1 VATVALRDVT
11 KVFGDGTVA
20 IDNVSLD
27 VSDGEFMV
35 LLGPSGCGKSTVLRM
50 IAGLEDPS
58 SGFVLLDGAVAND
71 LTPRERKVAMVFQDF
86 GLYPH
91 MSVKDNIA
99 FPLRI
104 AGLEQVSRQEQV
116 ADIAAALGI
125 GDVLARRPGQ
135 LSGGQRQRVAMG
147 RAIVR
152 RPSLFL
158 MDEPLSNLDSGL
170 RAELRAEISALVRE
184 LGVTTIYVTHDQ
196 AEALTMADRVAILR
210 RGVLQDV
217 GTPTQ
222 VYSRP
227 GTLYVAAFLGSPR
240 MNLLEASVYVHLDRY
255 IALHLG
261 EQTLYLPWHDM
272 RARQV
277 AHFHGERIIVGVRA
291 EALTPVVPDAPG
303 DVLHGRVRYLE
314 HHGHESL
321 VFLDIGAYAIPV
333 DDIGGSAPPQTNSSG
348 SRLSKVA
355 ALFRRG
361 PRVDRGTDEAER
373 GEYPLLAQRSAPTT
387 GAGVGASGSSSSGGG
402 ASVNA
407 RVGLGAG
414 SPDGPRT
421 SAQVLEHGRHHRVR
435 AEVAVRLAPYPSLR
449 VGDPVSVAIRL
460 DQLHFFDGRGKRID
474 VGWR

>member
-1 VATVALRDVT
+1 MAAVALREVS
-11 KVFGDGTVA
+11 KIFSDGTVA
-20 IDNVSLD
+20 VDRVSLD
-27 VSDGEFMV
+27 VADGEFMV

-50 IAGLEDPS
+50 IAGLEDPT
-58 SGFVLLDGAVAND
+58 SGGVMLDGEVANE
-71 LTPRERKVAMVFQDF
+71 LAPRERRVAMVFQDF

-91 MSVKDNIA
+91 MSVRENIG

-104 AGLEQVSRQEQV
+104 AGLEPDSRQERV
-116 ADIAAALGI
+116 ADIATALGI
-125 GDVLARRPGQ
+125 GDVLARKPGQ

-152 RPSLFL
+152 RPALFL

-196 AEALTMADRVAILR
+196 AEALTMADRVAIMR
-210 RGVLQDV
+210 KGVLQDV

-261 EQTLYLPWHDM
+261 EQALYLPWHDM

-277 AHFHGERIIVGVRA
+277 AHFHGERIVVGVRA
-291 EALTPVVPDAPG
+291 EALTPVVPDTPG
-303 DVLHGRVRYLE
+303 DVLHGRVRYIE

-321 VFLDIGAYAIPV
+321 AFIDVGAYAVPV
-333 DDIGGSAPPQTNSSG
+333 DDAPGTTTPQTSNTG

-361 PRVDRGTDEAER
+361 SRVESESDEADAVDL
-373 GEYPLLAQRSAPTT
+373 GVFAPSGPPDAANGANGAAT
-387 GAGVGASGSSSSGGG
+387 G
-402 ASVNA
+402 N
-407 RVGLGAG
+407 
-414 SPDGPRT
+414 GPT
-421 SAQVLEHGRHHRVR
+421 VLQPPGRHHRAR

-449 VGDPVSVAIRL
+449 VGDPMSVAIRI
-460 DQLHFFDGRGKRID
+460 DQLHFFDGRGQRID
-474 VGWR
+474 IGWR

>member
-1 VATVALRDVT
+1 MSTVALRDVS
-11 KVFGDGTVA
+11 KVFDDGTIAVDA
-20 IDNVSLD
+20 VSLD
-27 VSDGEFMV
+27 VADGEFMV
-35 LLGPSGCGKSTVLRM
+35 LLGPSGCGKSTLLRM
-50 IAGLEDPS
+50 VAGLEDPT
-58 SGFVLLDGAVAND
+58 SGSVLLDGELAND
-71 LTPRERKVAMVFQDF
+71 MTPRERKVAMVFQDF

-91 MSVKDNIA
+91 MSARDNIG

-104 AGLEQVSRQEQV
+104 AGIEPQPRSERVS
-116 ADIAAALGI
+116 DIASALGI
-125 GDVLARRPGQ
+125 HDVLARKPGQ

-152 RPSLFL
+152 QPQLFL

-210 RGVLQDV
+210 KGVLQDV

-227 GTLYVAAFLGSPR
+227 GTLYVAAFLGNPR

-261 EQTLYLPWHDM
+261 EQALYLPWHDM

-277 AHFHGERIIVGVRA
+277 AHFHGERIVVGVRA
-291 EALTPVVPDAPG
+291 EALTPVVPDTPG

-321 VFLDIGAYAIPV
+321 AFLDVGAFAVPTEDAYGAKA
-333 DDIGGSAPPQTNSSG
+333 DTAAE
-348 SRLSKVA
+348 SRLS
-355 ALFRRG
+355 
-361 PRVDRGTDEAER
+361 
-373 GEYPLLAQRSAPTT
+373 
-387 GAGVGASGSSSSGGG
+387 
-402 ASVNA
+402 
-407 RVGLGAG
+407 
-414 SPDGPRT
+414 
-421 SAQVLEHGRHHRVR
+421 
-435 AEVAVRLAPYPSLR
+435 
-449 VGDPVSVAIRL
+449 
-460 DQLHFFDGRGKRID
+460 
-474 VGWR
+474 

>member
-1 VATVALRDVT
+1 VATVALRDVS

-20 IDNVSLD
+20 VDNVSLD
-27 VSDGEFMV
+27 VADGEFMV

-50 IAGLEDPS
+50 IAGLEDPT
-58 SGFVLLDGAVAND
+58 GGAVLLDGEIAND
-71 LTPRERKVAMVFQDF
+71 LAPRERKVAMVFQDF

-91 MSVKDNIA
+91 MSVRDNIG

-104 AGLEQVSRQEQV
+104 AGLEQDSRQERV
-116 ADIAAALGI
+116 SDIAAALGI
-125 GDVLARRPGQ
+125 GDVLARKPGQ

-261 EQTLYLPWHDM
+261 EQALYLPWHDM

-277 AHFHGERIIVGVRA
+277 AHYHGERIVVGVRA
-291 EALTPVVPDAPG
+291 EALTPVVPDTPG
-303 DVLHGRVRYLE
+303 DVLHGRVRYIE

-321 VFLDIGAYAIPV
+321 AFIDIGAYAVPV
-333 DDIGGSAPPQTNSSG
+333 DDVSGNSPAPTNGSG
-348 SRLSKVA
+348 SRISKVA
-355 ALFRRG
+355 ARFKRG
-361 PRVDRGTDEAER
+361 R
-373 GEYPLLAQRSAPTT
+373 GEAAGPESPDYGVFAAPTGPLNGSAPGQRAATT
-387 GAGVGASGSSSSGGG
+387 
-402 ASVNA
+402 
-407 RVGLGAG
+407 
-414 SPDGPRT
+414 
-421 SAQVLEHGRHHRVR
+421 VLEPAGRHHRAR

-449 VGDPVSVAIRL
+449 VGDPMSVAIRI
-460 DQLHFFDGRGKRID
+460 DQLHFFDGRGQRID

>member
-1 VATVALRDVT
+1 MATVALRDVS
-11 KVFGDGTVA
+11 KVFGDGTLAV
-20 IDNVSLD
+20 DNVSLD
-27 VSDGEFMV
+27 VQDGEFMV
-35 LLGPSGCGKSTVLRM
+35 LLGPSGCGKSTVLR
-50 IAGLEDPS
+50 IVAGLEDPT
-58 SGFVLLDGAVAND
+58 SGAVLLDGDVAND
-71 LTPRERKVAMVFQDF
+71 LAPRERKVAMVFQDF

-91 MSVKDNIA
+91 MSVRDNIG

-104 AGLEQVSRQEQV
+104 AGIEPESRSERV
-116 ADIAAALGI
+116 ADIASALGI
-125 GDVLARRPGQ
+125 GDVLARKPGQ

-184 LGVTTIYVTHDQ
+184 LGVTTTYVTHDQ
-196 AEALTMADRVAILR
+196 AEALTMADRVAIMR
-210 RGVLQDV
+210 KGVLQDV

-261 EQTLYLPWHDM
+261 DQALYLPWHDM

-277 AHFHGERIIVGVRA
+277 AHFHGERIVVGVRA
-291 EALTPVVPDAPG
+291 EALTPVVPDTPG

-321 VFLDIGAYAIPV
+321 AFLDIGAFAVPV
-333 DDIGGSAPPQTNSSG
+333 DDIAGAAPVPTNGTG

-355 ALFRRG
+355 AMFRGRNNSH
-361 PRVDRGTDEAER
+361 RDDEFDNN
-373 GEYPLLAQRSAPTT
+373 GHHGSSAQFGGGGT
-387 GAGVGASGSSSSGGG
+387 GARNQQVS
-402 ASVNA
+402 
-407 RVGLGAG
+407 
-414 SPDGPRT
+414 
-421 SAQVLEHGRHHRVR
+421 VLEQSGRHHRAR

-449 VGDPVSVAIRL
+449 VNDPMSVAIRI
-460 DQLHFFDGRGKRID
+460 DQLHFFDARGQRID

>member
-1 VATVALRDVT
+1 LATVALRDVT

-20 IDNVSLD
+20 VDSVSLD

-50 IAGLEDPS
+50 VAGLEDVTN
-58 SGFVLLDGAVAND
+58 GAVLLDGEIAND
-71 LTPRERKVAMVFQDF
+71 LSPRERKVAMVFQDF

-91 MSVKDNIA
+91 MSVKDNIG

-104 AGLEQVSRQEQV
+104 AGLEQDARAERV

-125 GDVLARRPGQ
+125 GDVLARKPGH

-152 RPSLFL
+152 RPALFL

-222 VYSRP
+222 VYGRP

-261 EQTLYLPWHDM
+261 EQALYLPWHDM

-277 AHFHGERIIVGVRA
+277 AHYHGERIVVGVRA
-291 EALTPVVPDAPG
+291 EALTPVVPDTPG

-321 VFLDIGAYAIPV
+321 AFIDIGAYAVPV
-333 DDIGGSAPPQTNSSG
+333 DDVGNTVSAGTNNSG
-348 SRLSKVA
+348 SRLSRVA
-355 ALFRRG
+355 AMFRRG
-361 PRVDRGTDEAER
+361 SRIE
-373 GEYPLLAQRSAPTT
+373 
-387 GAGVGASGSSSSGGG
+387 SGSDEIDRSDF
-402 ASVNA
+402 SVFPAAHAAQPQPN
-407 RVGLGAG
+407 GSAG
-414 SPDGPRT
+414 SRAAT
-421 SAQVLEHGRHHRVR
+421 TVLEPAGRHHRAR
-435 AEVAVRLAPYPSLR
+435 AEVAVRLAPYPNLR
-449 VGDPVSVAIRL
+449 VGDPMSVAIRI
-460 DQLHFFDGRGKRID
+460 DQLHFFDGRGQRID

>member
-1 VATVALRDVT
+1 LATVALRDVT

-20 IDNVSLD
+20 VDKVNLD

-50 IAGLEDPS
+50 VAGLEDVTD
-58 SGFVLLDGAVAND
+58 GAVLLDGEIAND
-71 LTPRERKVAMVFQDF
+71 LSPRERKVAMVFQDF

-91 MSVKDNIA
+91 MSVRENIG

-104 AGLEQVSRQEQV
+104 AGLEQDARAERV

-125 GDVLARRPGQ
+125 GDVLARKPGH

-152 RPSLFL
+152 RPALFL

-222 VYSRP
+222 VYGRP

-261 EQTLYLPWHDM
+261 EQALYLPWHDM

-277 AHFHGERIIVGVRA
+277 AHYHGERIVVGVRA
-291 EALTPVVPDAPG
+291 EALTPVVPDTQG

-321 VFLDIGAYAIPV
+321 AFIDIGAYAVPV
-333 DDIGGSAPPQTNSSG
+333 DDVGNTVTAATNNAG
-348 SRLSKVA
+348 SRLSRVA
-355 ALFRRG
+355 AMFRRG
-361 PRVDRGTDEAER
+361 
-373 GEYPLLAQRSAPTT
+373 
-387 GAGVGASGSSSSGGG
+387 
-402 ASVNA
+402 A
-407 RVGLGAG
+407 RVETGSDEIDRSEFSVFPAAHAAQPNGSAG
-414 SPDGPRT
+414 TRAAT
-421 SAQVLEHGRHHRVR
+421 TVLEPTGRHHRAR
-435 AEVAVRLAPYPSLR
+435 AEVAVRLAPYPNLR
-449 VGDPVSVAIRL
+449 VGDPMSVAIRI
-460 DQLHFFDGRGKRID
+460 DQLHFFDGRGQRID

>member
-1 VATVALRDVT
+1 MATVALRDVS

-20 IDNVSLD
+20 VDSVSLD
-27 VSDGEFMV
+27 VADGEFMV
-35 LLGPSGCGKSTVLRM
+35 LLGPSGCGKSTVLRV
-50 IAGLEDPS
+50 IAGLEDPT
-58 SGFVLLDGAVAND
+58 SGAVLLDGDNANH
-71 LTPRERKVAMVFQDF
+71 LAPRERKVAMVFQDF

-91 MSVKDNIA
+91 MSVNDNIG

-104 AGLEQVSRQEQV
+104 AGLENATRQERV

-125 GDVLARRPGQ
+125 GDVLARRPSQ

-170 RAELRAEISALVRE
+170 RAELRAEISSLVRE

-217 GTPTQ
+217 GTPTE

-240 MNLLEASVYVHLDRY
+240 MNLVEASVYVHLDRY
-255 IALHLG
+255 IALHIG
-261 EQTLYLPWHDM
+261 EQALYLPWHDM

-277 AHFHGERIIVGVRA
+277 AHFHGERIVVGVRA
-291 EALTPVVPDAPG
+291 EALTPVVADTPG

-321 VFLDIGAYAIPV
+321 AFLDIGAYAVPV
-333 DDIGGSAPPQTNSSG
+333 DDLFGTTGPQTNTSG

-355 ALFRRG
+355 TLFRRG
-361 PRVDRGTDEAER
+361 PRVERGTDVEDSGELGMFPSR
-373 GEYPLLAQRSAPTT
+373 GGSPNEGSELA
-387 GAGVGASGSSSSGGG
+387 ASG
-402 ASVNA
+402 
-407 RVGLGAG
+407 
-414 SPDGPRT
+414 RT
-421 SAQVLEHGRHHRVR
+421 GTTVLESTGRHHRAR
-435 AEVAVRLAPYPSLR
+435 AEVAVRLAPYPGLR
-449 VGDPVSVAIRL
+449 VGDPMSVAIRI
-460 DQLHFFDGRGKRID
+460 DQLHFFDGRGQRID

>member
-1 VATVALRDVT
+1 VATVALRDVS

-20 IDNVSLD
+20 VDNLSLD

-35 LLGPSGCGKSTVLRM
+35 LLGPSGCGKSTVLRV
-50 IAGLEDPS
+50 IAGLEDPTA
-58 SGFVLLDGAVAND
+58 GAVLLDGEVAND
-71 LTPRERKVAMVFQDF
+71 LAPRERKVAMVFQDF

-91 MSVKDNIA
+91 MSVRDNIG

-104 AGLEQVSRQEQV
+104 QGLEPDSRAERV

-125 GDVLARRPGQ
+125 GDVLARKPGQ

-170 RAELRAEISALVRE
+170 RAELRAEIAALVRE
-184 LGVTTIYVTHDQ
+184 LGVTTVYVTHDQ

-261 EQTLYLPWHDM
+261 EQALYLPWHDM

-277 AHFHGERIIVGVRA
+277 AHYHGERIVVGVRA
-291 EALTPVVPDAPG
+291 EALTPVVPDTPG

-321 VFLDIGAYAIPV
+321 AFIDIGAYAVPL
-333 DDIGGSAPPQTNSSG
+333 DDIGGTTPPQTNSSG
-348 SRLSKVA
+348 SRLSRVA
-355 ALFRRG
+355 AMFRRG
-361 PRVDRGTDEAER
+361 PRVERTEEEEGSDGTLFA
-373 GEYPLLAQRSAPTT
+373 PQHQQAQP
-387 GAGVGASGSSSSGGG
+387 GAGANGSQRAGTAVG
-402 ASVNA
+402 
-407 RVGLGAG
+407 
-414 SPDGPRT
+414 
-421 SAQVLEHGRHHRVR
+421 VLEPAGRHHRAR

-449 VGDPVSVAIRL
+449 VNDPMSVAVRI
-460 DQLHFFDGRGKRID
+460 DQLHFFDARGHRID

>member
-1 VATVALRDVT
+1 LATVALRDVT

-20 IDNVSLD
+20 VDSVSLD
-27 VSDGEFMV
+27 VADGEFMV

-50 IAGLEDPS
+50 VAGLEDTT
-58 SGFVLLDGAVAND
+58 SGAVLLDGEIANE
-71 LTPRERKVAMVFQDF
+71 LSPRERKVAMVFQDF

-91 MSVKDNIA
+91 MSVRDNIG

-104 AGLEQVSRQEQV
+104 AGLEQDARAERV

-125 GDVLARRPGQ
+125 GDVLARKPGH

-152 RPSLFL
+152 RPALFL

-222 VYSRP
+222 VYGRP

-261 EQTLYLPWHDM
+261 EQALYLPWHDM

-277 AHFHGERIIVGVRA
+277 AHYHGERIVVGVRA
-291 EALTPVVPDAPG
+291 EALTPVLPDTPG

-321 VFLDIGAYAIPV
+321 AFIDIGAYAVPV
-333 DDIGGSAPPQTNSSG
+333 DDIGTPATTTTNSSG

-361 PRVDRGTDEAER
+361 SRMESTSEEAEP
-373 GEYPLLAQRSAPTT
+373 GDFSVFPPAHTQGNGSTAPARAGTT
-387 GAGVGASGSSSSGGG
+387 
-402 ASVNA
+402 
-407 RVGLGAG
+407 
-414 SPDGPRT
+414 
-421 SAQVLEHGRHHRVR
+421 VLEPTGRHHRAR

-449 VGDPVSVAIRL
+449 VGDPMSVSIRI
-460 DQLHFFDGRGKRID
+460 DQLHFFDGRGQRID

>member
-1 VATVALRDVT
+1 VATVALRDVS

-20 IDNVSLD
+20 VDNVSLD
-27 VSDGEFMV
+27 VADGEFMV

-50 IAGLEDPS
+50 VAGLEDPTT
-58 SGFVLLDGAVAND
+58 GAVLLDGEVAND
-71 LTPRERKVAMVFQDF
+71 LAPRERKVAMVFQDF

-91 MSVKDNIA
+91 MSVKDNIG

-104 AGLEQVSRQEQV
+104 AGLEDSARTERVS
-116 ADIAAALGI
+116 DIASALGI
-125 GDVLARRPGQ
+125 GDVLARKPGQ

-261 EQTLYLPWHDM
+261 EQALYLPWHDM

-277 AHFHGERIIVGVRA
+277 AHYHGERIVVGVRA
-291 EALTPVVPDAPG
+291 EALTPVVPDTPG

-321 VFLDIGAYAIPV
+321 AFIDIGAYAVPV
-333 DDIGGSAPPQTNSSG
+333 DDIGGTAP
-348 SRLSKVA
+348 
-355 ALFRRG
+355 
-361 PRVDRGTDEAER
+361 
-373 GEYPLLAQRSAPTT
+373 APT
-387 GAGVGASGSSSSGGG
+387 
-402 ASVNA
+402 N
-407 RVGLGAG
+407 GAG
-414 SPDGPRT
+414 SRMSRVAQMFRRSPRSDRSDEPVQATDFLGNPTGP
-421 SAQVLEHGRHHRVR
+421 SANGSGPHGALNGSASRSATALAEPQGRHHRAR

-449 VGDPVSVAIRL
+449 VGDPMSVAIRI
-460 DQLHFFDGRGKRID
+460 DQLHFFDARGQRID